1 MTSLSGPLYQRS
13 SARSLPLVQAA
24 FGLGVFLIPFNGFQ
38 TLSAFGEFQAEMAF
52 LVFLPLVVASV
63 PTLRPMR
70 SPLMFL
76 FVAIVTAIVL
86 STLANFEQIL
96 SASLRDRSGVNKL
109 VTSMITV
116 VFMFAFAFT
125 VERRLKEPGAFIA
138 QIFKPVFYVTL
149 FLLVMSAF
157 QVASWRSGAV
167 AAVYNKII
175 AVLRT
180 RFEEQWD
187 TGRIDTVSFEPSIL
201 ALFLTFALV
210 LMLGLRPLQPRQ
222 QRMLTTLCVIPAVL
236 VVLLF
241 GGART
246 GLLSVFA
253 ILAFHLVFA
262 MVLRRK
268 LPPSLTI
275 FASGGL
281 FLAIHVVVVAN
292 ESSVIAFILAGDSV
306 SNLSR
311 FAAIIASFNIFL
323 TSPVFG
329 AGLGQ
334 YAFRA
339 LHLMPSWGWL
349 SPEVVVQFYNPF
361 PSWPPNH
368 SLPMRIA
375 SELGTVGVV
384 AYFGILSGFGVAVA
398 NKAKRE
404 QRRLGAYPVV
414 GHTLLLA
421 YVFILFSGI
430 AFDSFRQFTVWMSIA
445 AMAAYIRFRDPE
457 TLLTGLA
464 PGLYPGTRRWISAG
478 TDEAT
483 AGTVRA

>member
-1 MTSLSGPLYQRS
+1 MTSLAGPLYRRTSTRS
-13 SARSLPLVQAA
+13 FPLIQTA
-24 FGLGVFLIPFNGFQ
+24 FAVGVFLIPFNGFQ

-52 LVFLPLVVASV
+52 LIFLPLVIASV
-63 PTLRPMR
+63 PTLRPLR

-76 FVAIVTAIVL
+76 FVAIAAAIVF
-86 STLANFEQIL
+86 STLANLEQIL

-116 VFMFAFAFT
+116 IFMFAFAFM
-125 VERRLKEPGAFIA
+125 VERRLKEPGALVA

-149 FLLVMSAF
+149 FLLVMSAM
-157 QVASWRSGAV
+157 QVASWRSGGV
-167 AAVYNKII
+167 ATVYNRII
-175 AVLRT
+175 ATLRT
-180 RFEEQWD
+180 RYEEQWD

-201 ALFLTFALV
+201 ALFLTFSLV
-210 LMLGLRPLQPRQ
+210 LMLGLRPLQPKQ
-222 QRMLTTLCVIPAVL
+222 QRAFTAFCVIPAVL

-246 GLLSVFA
+246 GLLSVLA
-253 ILAFHLVFA
+253 ILAFHLLFA
-262 MVLRRK
+262 MVLKRK

-275 FASGGL
+275 IASGGL
-281 FLAIHVVVVAN
+281 FLAVHLAVVAY
-292 ESSVIAFILAGDSV
+292 ESSVISFILAGDSV

-323 TSPVFG
+323 TSPIFG

-375 SELGTVGVV
+375 SELGSIGVV
-384 AYFGILSGFGVAVA
+384 AYFGILSGLGVAVA

-404 QRRLGAYPVV
+404 QRRLGAYPIV

-421 YVFILFSGI
+421 YVFVLFSGI

-445 AMAAYIRFRDPE
+445 AMAAYIRYREPE
-457 TLLTGLA
+457 TLFTGLVPA
-464 PGLYPGTRRWISAG
+464 RYPGRRAVPIGA
-478 TDEAT
+478 DEAT
-483 AGTVRA
+483 AGVVRT

>member
-1 MTSLSGPLYQRS
+1 MTSLSGHLYQQT
-13 SARSLPLVQAA
+13 SARSFPLIQTA
-24 FGLGVFLIPFNGFQ
+24 FAFGVFLIPFNGFQ

-52 LVFLPLVVASV
+52 LIFLPLVIVSL
-63 PTLRPMR
+63 PTLRPLR
-70 SPLMFL
+70 SPLMLL
-76 FVAIVTAIVL
+76 FVAIVAAIGL
-86 STLANFEQIL
+86 STMANLEQIL

-116 VFMFAFAFT
+116 IFMFAFAFT
-125 VERRLKEPGAFIA
+125 VERRLREPGAFVQ

-149 FLLVMSAF
+149 FLLVMSVF
-157 QVASWRSGAV
+157 QVASWHSGGV

-180 RFEEQWD
+180 RYEEQWD
-187 TGRIDTVSFEPSIL
+187 AGRIDTVSFEPSIL
-201 ALFLTFALV
+201 ALFLTFSLV
-210 LMLGLRPLQPRQ
+210 LMLGLRPLQARQ
-222 QRMLTTLCVIPAVL
+222 QRMFTTFCVIPAVL
-236 VVLLF
+236 GVLLF

-253 ILAFHLVFA
+253 ILAFHLMFA

-275 FASGGL
+275 VASGGL
-281 FLAIHVVVVAN
+281 FLAIHLTVVAN
-292 ESSVIAFILAGDSV
+292 ESAVISFILAGDSV

-375 SELGTVGVV
+375 SELGSIGVV
-384 AYFGILSGFGVAVA
+384 AYFGILSGFGIAVA
-398 NKAKRE
+398 NKAKHE

-445 AMAAYIRFRDPE
+445 AMAAYIRYREPE
-457 TLLTGLA
+457 TLLTGRVPA
-464 PGLYPGTRRWISAG
+464 LYPGVRRLATRDREDSAPG
-478 TDEAT
+478 GA
-483 AGTVRA
+483 RP

>member
-1 MTSLSGPLYQRS
+1 MTSLAGPLYRRTSTRS
-13 SARSLPLVQAA
+13 FPLIQTA
-24 FGLGVFLIPFNGFQ
+24 FAVAVFLIPFNGFQ

-52 LVFLPLVVASV
+52 LIFLPLVIASV
-63 PTLRPMR
+63 PTLRPLR

-76 FVAIVTAIVL
+76 FVAIAAAIVF
-86 STLANFEQIL
+86 STLANLEQIL

-116 VFMFAFAFT
+116 IFMFAFAFM
-125 VERRLKEPGAFIA
+125 VERRLKEPGAFVG

-149 FLLVMSAF
+149 FLLVMSAM
-157 QVASWRSGAV
+157 QVASWRSGGV
-167 AAVYNKII
+167 ATVYNRII
-175 AVLRT
+175 ATLRT
-180 RFEEQWD
+180 RYEDQWD
-187 TGRIDTVSFEPSIL
+187 AGRIDTVSFEPSIL
-201 ALFLTFALV
+201 ALFLTFSLV
-210 LMLGLRPLQPRQ
+210 LMLGLRPIQPKQ
-222 QRMLTTLCVIPAVL
+222 QRVFTTFCIIPAVL
-236 VVLLF
+236 AVLLF

-253 ILAFHLVFA
+253 ILAFHFLFA
-262 MVLRRK
+262 MVLKRK

-275 FASGGL
+275 VASGGL
-281 FLAIHVVVVAN
+281 FLAIHLAVVAN
-292 ESSVIAFILAGDSV
+292 ESAVISFILAGDSV

-323 TSPVFG
+323 TSPIFG

-375 SELGTVGVV
+375 SELGSIGVV
-384 AYFGILSGFGVAVA
+384 AYFGILSGLGVAVA

-404 QRRLGAYPVV
+404 QRRLGAYPIV

-421 YVFILFSGI
+421 YVFVLFSGI

-445 AMAAYIRFRDPE
+445 AMAAYIRYREPE
-457 TLLTGLA
+457 TLFTGLVPA
-464 PGLYPGTRRWISAG
+464 RYPGRRSVPIGAE
-478 TDEAT
+478 EAT
-483 AGTVRA
+483 AGGVRS